1 MTPAGVYDLLRLSAP
16 HDVDQLMR
24 NSWTGNGCKDL
35 VVFAMNLKPL
45 PATAAHC
52 TQVLE
57 EQKQKGKGGSCL
69 RVPFY
74 VLGVTKPSSGFGWSK
89 VPFKG

>member
-35 VVFAMNLKPL
+35 VVL
-45 PATAAHC
+45 
-52 TQVLE
+52 
-57 EQKQKGKGGSCL
+57 
-69 RVPFY
+69 Y
-74 VLGVTKPSSGFGWSK
+74 VIEKICD
-89 VPFKG
+89 